1 MLYAFSRDGA
11 VPGSRWWRQ
20 VHPKFEAPVNAVWL
34 VILLCFILGVP
45 SVHSY
50 TAFAAIT
57 SIGVVGLY
65 ISYGEGGQD
74 ARRHCVRLG
83 QLTSRRM
90 VSACALFHLSTAR
103 AVDTEA
109 WHQFLTRSC

>member
-34 VILLCFILGVP
+34 VVLMCFILGVP

-57 SIGVVGLY
+57 SVGVVGLY
-65 ISYGEGGQD
+65 ISYGELHLSGQ
-74 ARRHCVRLG
+74 HVINYCVRLG
-83 QLTSRRM
+83 QLIGM
-90 VSACALFHLSTAR
+90 VCCLHVPTALS
-103 AVDTEA
+103 
-109 WHQFLTRSC
+109 